1 MHGRCLRLYYF
12 IELGRGVGE
21 DFAKEYLRFL
31 LDLRFF
37 YKNTKIICSY
47 GMMGVNKVIRDSIK
61 KAVELSNDSNIYF
74 LEYVP
79 VDCGGYNGHP
89 SKSGQKDGADQLIKF
104 IENISANN
112 K

>member
-1 MHGRCLRLYYF
+1 
-12 IELGRGVGE
+12 VGE
-21 DFAKEYLRFL
+21 DFTKEYHRFL
-31 LDLRFF
+31 LDLRSL
-37 YKNTKIICSY
+37 YKHSKIICSY
-47 GMMGVNKVIRDSIK
+47 GMMGVNEVIRDSIN
-61 KAVELSNDSNIYF
+61 KAVELSSDSNIYF

-89 SKSGQKDGADQLIKF
+89 SKIGQKDGADQLIKF